1 MFRFLDPCFGVGV
14 CGVLFGVVLAFHR
27 GQEVHVIFGSVKSSL
42 LIRLVDCGLLLDL
55 WLF

>member
-27 GQEVHVIFGSVKSSL
+27 GQEVQVFFGSVKFL
-42 LIRLVDCGLLLDL
+42 PLVRLVDCGLLLDL

>member
-14 CGVLFGVVLAFHR
+14 CGVLFGVVLAFHH
-27 GQEVHVIFGSVKSSL
+27 GQEVQVIFGSVKSSL